1 MYHRHDS
8 VSFLTLSKGVLH
20 FEGSLTKTCNR
31 NSDIVGLARKKR
43 RQIIGFRVAKR
54 NRVIRVLK
62 VFFPGVASIDNK
74 LLKGVVGK
82 AENVPEKHD
91 FRRIGLPE
99 CQGLFGFEDMIHIV
113 SHIKAST
120 PLTAS
125 RYLAILTSH
134 EEPPLS
140 RNVIDLKVYDSRD
153 FPAYL
158 PKLNKLYDDLFA
170 GGKGFRAKLIRMM
183 ASNLSLD
190 GKSEHLLA
198 QTIEFIHNASL
209 LHDDLIDRSNLR
221 RGKTAAWLKY
231 TPEYA
236 VLAGDYLLA
245 RVMVNLS
252 GHGNIKLVQYTA
264 EVISDLLEGEWLQ
277 DSVVGDFFVTLEQ
290 LDRIHNLKTAS
301 LFKWCIRAPFIA
313 QERYDQELHQILE
326 EMGTLLGQLFQRSD
340 DLLDYDIRNDEGKA
354 ILGDLKSGYLNS
366 FGAFVCQGRSRQEI
380 DQIVKSKNLEDYY
393 QSIGG
398 KEKFDA
404 KLAEFDKMN
413 EGLIQMYDHHL
424 ERLKKH
430 LKPGEERLIEQ
441 LRPLT
446 EILYWRRK
454 PS

>member
-1 MYHRHDS
+1 
-8 VSFLTLSKGVLH
+8 
-20 FEGSLTKTCNR
+20 
-31 NSDIVGLARKKR
+31 
-43 RQIIGFRVAKR
+43 
-54 NRVIRVLK
+54 
-62 VFFPGVASIDNK
+62 
-74 LLKGVVGK
+74 
-82 AENVPEKHD
+82 
-91 FRRIGLPE
+91 
-99 CQGLFGFEDMIHIV
+99 
-113 SHIKAST
+113 
-120 PLTAS
+120 
-125 RYLAILTSH
+125 
-134 EEPPLS
+134 LS

-158 PKLNKLYDDLFA
+158 PKLNKLYDDLFS

-183 ASNLSLD
+183 ASSISLD

-209 LHDDLIDRSNLR
+209 LHDDLIDRSHLR
-221 RGKTAAWLKY
+221 RGKTTAWLKF

-264 EVISDLLEGEWLQ
+264 EIISDLLEGEWLQ
-277 DSVVGDFFVTLEQ
+277 DSVIGDYFVTLEQ

-313 QERYDQELHQILE
+313 QERYDAELHQILE

-340 DLLDYDIRNDEGKA
+340 DLLDYDIRNEEGKA

-366 FGAFVCQGRSRQEI
+366 FGAYITSGRTRQEI
-380 DQIVKSKNLEDYY
+380 DQIVKSKNLEQYY
-393 QSIGG
+393 ASIGG
-398 KEKFDA
+398 KET
-404 KLAEFDKMN
+404 FDKKVAAFDEMN
-413 EGLIQMYDHHL
+413 KGLIAMYDHHL

-430 LKPGEERLIEQ
+430 LKPGEEKLIDQ

-454 PS
+454 PSS